1 MSPRADQPPRRGVEP
16 RRGASRDVPAADER
30 DDDKGRGFGGIG
42 DARAYTP
49 RGRTVAERDQRTRS
63 PRAGRNA
70 DPFRPALQVLD
81 GGQPAARGGGRAPDE
96 PEAPPRSRGRLK
108 DEPEAPPRSGGRL
121 KDEPEAPPRSRGR
134 LKDEPEAPP
143 RSRGRLKDEPEADS
157 RAGWP
162 GEREGRSRSPQRRQ
176 DDTDSRRGRPAQ
188 RGRRTD
194 PEAELDRADARPAGR
209 ERPVPRAGRI
219 REPEPARA
227 RAATPT
233 LACGTRFPPPRRGR

>member
-81 GGQPAARGGGRAPDE
+81 GGQPAARGGGRAPRA
-96 PEAPPRSRGRLK
+96 PPPGPPLGAPAGARPAAGGGAGAPGGREAPPR
-108 DEPEAPPRSGGRL
+108 PRGRL

-162 GEREGRSRSPQRRQ
+162 
-176 DDTDSRRGRPAQ
+176 
-188 RGRRTD
+188 
-194 PEAELDRADARPAGR
+194 
-209 ERPVPRAGRI
+209 
-219 REPEPARA
+219 
-227 RAATPT
+227 
-233 LACGTRFPPPRRGR
+233 

>member
-81 GGQPAARGGGRAPDE
+81 GGHPATRKRGRVRDE
-96 PEAPPRSRGRLK
+96 PEPPRAAPQRAVRGRAGESTK
-108 DEPEAPPRSGGRL
+108 RPEEAPTARRAAAGGR
-121 KDEPEAPPRSRGR
+121 
-134 LKDEPEAPP
+134 
-143 RSRGRLKDEPEADS
+143 
-157 RAGWP
+157 
-162 GEREGRSRSPQRRQ
+162 
-176 DDTDSRRGRPAQ
+176 
-188 RGRRTD
+188 
-194 PEAELDRADARPAGR
+194 ARPAG
-209 ERPVPRAGRI
+209 GRT
-219 REPEPARA
+219 E
-227 RAATPT
+227 T
-233 LACGTRFPPPRRGR
+233 RGRTAAEPRTEAKSRTEGKSRTE